1 MRSFG
6 HLSFGHGHLVIFDLR
21 TRNNINEHEEDFN
34 EHGIILTNTN
44 LTNLTNFFLCAA
56 IRVIRAIRVQKTK
69 MMNVENNQECFVQLW
84 LRLERTRRLLG
95 GQYKRFCIRNVLKA
109 WFGYE
114 ATDDF
119 IWEIC
124 HLAAVDDEPQEG
136 WNELP
141 LPSLYPRKHRELL
154 RAIVAV
160 RLGIS
165 YWKINLKALDK
176 AYSIAFPNS
185 TPINVN
191 KKKRNG

>member
-1 MRSFG
+1 MNYE
-6 HLSFGHGHLVIFDLR
+6 L
-21 TRNNINEHEEDFN
+21 NN
-34 EHGIILTNTN
+34 T
-44 LTNLTNFFLCAA
+44 
-56 IRVIRAIRVQKTK
+56 
-69 MMNVENNQECFVQLW
+69 QECFVQLW
-84 LRLERTRRLLG
+84 RRLERTRRLLG

-119 IWEIC
+119 IWEVC
-124 HLAAVDDEPQEG
+124 HQATVDDEPQEG

-160 RLGIS
+160 KTGIS
-165 YWKINLKALDK
+165 YYRINLRAIDK
-176 AYSIAFPNS
+176 AYSIVFPKS

-191 KKKRNG
+191 KKKRTI

>member
-1 MRSFG
+1 MNYE
-6 HLSFGHGHLVIFDLR
+6 L
-21 TRNNINEHEEDFN
+21 NN
-34 EHGIILTNTN
+34 T
-44 LTNLTNFFLCAA
+44 
-56 IRVIRAIRVQKTK
+56 
-69 MMNVENNQECFVQLW
+69 QECFVQLW
-84 LRLERTRRLLG
+84 RRLERTRLLLG

-119 IWEIC
+119 IWEVC
-124 HLAAVDDEPQEG
+124 HQATVDDEPQEG

-165 YWKINLKALDK
+165 YYRINLRAIDK
-176 AYSIAFPNS
+176 AYSIVFPKS

-191 KKKRNG
+191 KKKSPPLNPPKGGRKVRDEKLKLINL

>member
-1 MRSFG
+1 
-6 HLSFGHGHLVIFDLR
+6 
-21 TRNNINEHEEDFN
+21 
-34 EHGIILTNTN
+34 
-44 LTNLTNFFLCAA
+44 
-56 IRVIRAIRVQKTK
+56 
-69 MMNVENNQECFVQLW
+69 MMNVENNEECFVVLW
-84 LRLERTRRLLG
+84 RRLERTRRLLG

-114 ATDDF
+114 ATDDV
-119 IWEIC
+119 IWQVC

-141 LPSLYPRKHRELL
+141 LPSLYPRRHRELL

-165 YWKINLKALDK
+165 YYKIDLKALDS

-191 KKKRNG
+191 KKKRKGKKQPVG